1 MAFSDDFLKKY
12 AQITQQNQQ
21 IAMMSGNS
29 PDAAEVK
36 LKQKVGGA
44 HTGNQ
49 MSHWN
54 FSQPNDVNVIVYDPM
69 TGMAFPSP
77 SHARAYGLSRFV
89 YNLPPGMKVNWSQWQ
104 KFAQPEAPQQA
115 VLNAPVADQTVPFEP
130 EPASPNVYPDP
141 PPTPPSASKP
151 EPEPEPEPTPTPPA
165 STPQSLGSQKPQ
177 DQWVAR
183 AKELGWSPDQYSGA
197 AYQGYANKF
206 PESERV
212 NYAKPKP
219 STTPAN
225 NSPQTTTPTGP
236 KWGSQEWRELN
247 GLNN

>member
-12 AQITQQNQQ
+12 SQITQQNQQ

-54 FSQPNDVNVIVYDPM
+54 FSQPNDVNVIVYDPY

-130 EPASPNVYPDP
+130 EPHSPNVYPDP
-141 PPTPPSASKP
+141 PPPPPPA
-151 EPEPEPEPTPTPPA
+151 PEPEPEPTPTPTP
-165 STPQSLGSQKPQ
+165 STSAPSQSGTAKSFADWQK
-177 DQWVAR
+177 R
-183 AKELGWSPDQYSGA
+183 AQELGWSEGSSGRA
-197 AYQGYANKF
+197 SYQGYLNQNEF
-206 PESERV
+206 TE
-212 NYAKPKP
+212 P
-219 STTPAN
+219 SPPQQSKTPAN
-225 NSPQTTTPTGP
+225 NSQQTTTPTGP
-236 KWGSQEWRELN
+236 KVGSQEWRELH
-247 GLNN
+247 GLTN